1 MRLTTF
7 LPAVALVL
15 CACSATT
22 SNNIHFFVGKP
33 ATPRAK
39 DSLPP
44 EIEQLKKEWA
54 RNSAPGVLVVGNVG
68 ALHRIEAPDVG
79 GWTSIET
86 LGLAGFV
93 RLDRP
98 AVVRLADVDSV
109 GFASAGGALFGTT
122 GDLVAARAG
131 DDGVLTLDKVLCKE
145 AAEDFRACSR
155 QYARGHFNQD
165 GNELDSDL
173 QPKHDGKHI
182 DPVTYALL
190 QRSGTQ

>member
-1 MRLTTF
+1 MRFTTF
-7 LPAVALVL
+7 LPAVALAL

-22 SNNIHFFVGKP
+22 SKNIHFFVGEP
-33 ATPRAK
+33 VTPHVR

-44 EIEQLKKEWA
+44 ELEQLKKEWA
-54 RNSAPGVLVVGNVG
+54 RKAAPGVLVIGNVG
-68 ALHRIEAPDVG
+68 ALHRVEAADIG

-98 AVVRLADVDSV
+98 AAVRLADVDNV
-109 GFASAGGALFGTT
+109 GFASSGGALFGTT

-131 DDGVLTLDKVLCKE
+131 ADGVLTLDKVLCKE
-145 AAEDFRACSR
+145 AADDFRACSKH
-155 QYARGHFNQD
+155 YARGHFDQG

-173 QPKHDGKHI
+173 QPKRDGKHI
-182 DPVTYALL
+182 DPITYALL
-190 QRSGTQ
+190 QRSGT